1 MTDSSSARS
10 RLRTIVA
17 PSGDHPTM
25 ITLSMP
31 YSSGVLTIEYAPER
45 YLLERESFKDYL
57 KVVPGAAVEQ
67 LVATIVDDLAN
78 EIVAK
83 SLRVTFVTAEAGTT
97 YTVAMQDSPGEWAAR
112 FTDRMK
118 PRDRS

>member
-17 PSGDHPTM
+17 PGGNHPTT
-25 ITLSMP
+25 ITLSLP
-31 YSSGVLTIEYAPER
+31 YSGGLLTVEYAPER

-57 KVVPGAAVEQ
+57 KVVPGAGPEQ

-78 EIVAK
+78 EVVAK
-83 SLRVTFVTAEAGTT
+83 FLRVTFATDDAGVK
-97 YTVAMQDSPGEWAAR
+97 YTVAMEDTPSTW
-112 FTDRMK
+112 FTPQGRE
-118 PRDRS
+118 RS

>member
-1 MTDSSSARS
+1 
-10 RLRTIVA
+10 
-17 PSGDHPTM
+17 M